1 LGTGGS
7 MPVIQEAGKGY
18 MEVITKR
25 PLVTFYTGEYEAKP
39 LFAGINKHEGIF
51 ALDCKLIIQLF

>member
-1 LGTGGS
+1 

-18 MEVITKR
+18 MEVITER
-25 PLVTFYTGEYEAKP
+25 PLVTFYTGEYEPRP

-51 ALDCKLIIQLF
+51 ALDCK